1 MVETSGARLGMIAES
16 MSLGRAVS
24 IFFVFT
30 CACRRPEVVRQR
42 DSEAEIEAVSAAR
55 APAPTSSADAEAPI
69 VGETTACTHEAVKV
83 WSRQVSATTE
93 LEGIAFPGGGG
104 AVGVLVMGHPHVLTQ
119 NELGVASFTKVEVV
133 PGSAFAREVRLPDVR
148 TVLRVTPVRRED
160 GKLGAS
166 VDYRD
171 ELAAPVVFGK
181 PPGRG
186 TRHIACGPVDRA
198 EKWVDWEGP
207 TYLDDPPEAKPV
219 LEVAHAGLLKE
230 GSRYVV
236 ERTCR
241 SFFDPARARVWAIG
255 SEVVVKLVAERTEAR
270 SSLFVVSEANG
281 RRQAVHGSDL
291 QGDPL
296 RIVDFDAMASRL
308 LPDGRT
314 VISMLAGGDV
324 ETVML
329 GPDYRPSGLAR
340 RLTGTFLAPRVS
352 ADGSDAVVLASRVLT
367 AGTYAQEALRVNDH
381 RPEPESLPGRALD
394 ALGERTVTAPRL
406 VRDVEGRRWLSFV
419 SVSEGKRRLA
429 LAEVSARLAP
439 ATRSYV
445 LTDET
450 EKVIDAHVLAE
461 KNGALFVVYTRATQN
476 GYADLVSASLVCK
489 REP

>member
-1 MVETSGARLGMIAES
+1 
-16 MSLGRAVS
+16 MSLGRTLL
-24 IFFVFT
+24 ILLVFT
-30 CACRRPEVVRQR
+30 SACRRPEVVRQR
-42 DSEAEIEAVSAAR
+42 DSEPEVEAVPVAR
-55 APAPTSSADAEAPI
+55 APVPTSSVDAEAPV
-69 VGETTACTHEAVKV
+69 VGGVTVCTHEAVKV
-83 WSRQVSATTE
+83 WSRQVSAATE

-104 AVGVLVMGHPHVLTQ
+104 AVGVLVSGHPHVLTQ
-119 NELGVASFTKVEVV
+119 NELGVASFAKVEVAQ
-133 PGSAFAREVRLPDVR
+133 GSPFAREVRLPDVR
-148 TVLRVTPVRRED
+148 TVFRVTPIRRED

-186 TRHIACGPVDRA
+186 TRHVACGPVDRA

-219 LEVAHAGLLKE
+219 QELARAGLLKE
-230 GSRYVV
+230 GSRYVA

-241 SFFDPARARVWAIG
+241 SFFDPSRARAWAVG
-255 SEVVVKLVAERTEAR
+255 AEVVVKLVAERTEAR
-270 SSLFVVSEANG
+270 ASLFVVSEANG
-281 RRQAVHGSDL
+281 RKQAVHGADL

-314 VISMLAGGDV
+314 VVSTLAGGAV

-329 GPDYRPSGLAR
+329 GPDYRPLGLAR
-340 RLTGTFLAPRVS
+340 RLTGAFLAPRVS

-367 AGTYAQEALRVNDH
+367 AGTYAQEALRVTDH
-381 RPEPESLPGRALD
+381 RPEPEPLPGRALD

-406 VRDVEGRRWLSFV
+406 VRDAEGRRFLSYV
-419 SVSEGKRRLA
+419 SAVEGKRKLA
-429 LAEVSARLAP
+429 LVEVSARLAP
-439 ATRSYV
+439 EAKPYV

-450 EKVIDAHVLAE
+450 EKVIDAHVLAA
-461 KNGALFVVYTRATQN
+461 KSGALFVVYTRATQN
-476 GYADLVSASLVCK
+476 GYADLVSAELVCK